1 MKFLLKAVTF
11 LIILAVLGGIGSW
24 LYKTFLT
31 EKIQVV
37 FSTQPVERKDMIN
50 VISATG
56 TVEPEELV
64 NVGAQV
70 AGMIKSFGTDV
81 NGKQVDYGSQVKS
94 GELLAQIDDALYQAE
109 LNSAKAQKLQAEASI
124 ASAEADIK
132 QATAKYELARQNW
145 ERAERLHPENIIAK
159 SEYDSALSEFNSAE
173 AAIAVSKA
181 SLAQAKAQ
189 LASAEAALEK
199 ASWNLRYCVINSPV
213 DGVIIDRRV
222 NIGQTVVS
230 SMSAPSLFL
239 IAKDLR
245 KMQVW
250 VSVNE
255 ADIGQIKV
263 GQEALFTV
271 DTFPNLE
278 FKGVVQK
285 IRLNATMSQNVVTFV
300 VEIGTDNSNGILL
313 PYLTANVKFVLA
325 RRNHA
330 LTVPN
335 SALRFTPDVSLVPEE
350 YRSFSLEEGE
360 KVVWALENG
369 KLRPIAVKT
378 GLNDGTDTEILS
390 GELEENMQ
398 VVTGSQ
404 TVTKEE
410 MKADEGNVSSPFLP
424 QPPKRSR
431 KK

>member
-1 MKFLLKAVTF
+1 MKFLLKTVTF

-325 RRNHA
+325 RRDHA